1 MKMSTR
7 RNMTSIWVLSVSAS
21 IVLYVV
27 CLLLGDLNQDE
38 GWYLYAARMVS
49 RGKLPFFHFAS
60 TQGPLM
66 PVVYV
71 LAQPLVDLWGVAG
84 GRLFTALLGFVTAI
98 SSAGLVRKVLRR
110 PDRMPL
116 ANAAALLVFVLIALN
131 IYQVYFTTVVKTYAL
146 TGLLIVLGFHLLFA
160 EGDGSGLLMR
170 RFGAGVLLALATA
183 TRSSAFV
190 LIPVVMLLQ
199 GVCLLRDSSR
209 RGPWFFF
216 ALGAA
221 VGGGALFLPFLIG
234 APEAFLFGLVEY
246 HAARETGGALALL
259 SYKAGFLLRLI
270 GFFFIPLTLAA
281 ASAVWALVRTGS
293 GEEDGRPRWNWVR
306 FCGDPLF
313 VMWAGIAAVTSL
325 HLSAPFP
332 YDDYQV
338 IVVPLFAVA
347 TAAGLF
353 RIPALGRA
361 LPQRICAFLALVMV
375 LSIAHS
381 LASPLLQNW
390 LLAERDRI
398 WWPMKSETP
407 LCKLRRVGGMLR
419 DMSEAGDLLLTQDT
433 YLAVESGLD
442 VPAGMEL
449 GPFCYFPD
457 MDRERADICHVMNK
471 EKLAETILSGR
482 ASVAA
487 FSEYGFAVRSPE
499 ITQLPVDEEAE
510 LWRIL
515 GSRYRKT
522 VAVPRFGQAGTA
534 LTIFEWNRQ

>member
-1 MKMSTR
+1 MSTR
-7 RNMTSIWVLSVSAS
+7 RNMTAMWVFAVSAS
-21 IVLYVV
+21 ITLYVV

-38 GWYLYAARMVS
+38 GWYLYAARLVS

-66 PVVYV
+66 PAVYV

-84 GRLFTALLGFVTAI
+84 GRLFTALLGVVTAI
-98 SSAGLVRKVLRR
+98 SGAGLVRKVMRR
-110 PDRMPL
+110 PDRIPL
-116 ANAAALLVFVLIALN
+116 VNAAALLAFVLIALN

-146 TGLLIVLGFHLLFA
+146 TGLLIVLGFHLLFT
-160 EGDGSGLLMR
+160 EGDGAGLLTR
-170 RFGAGVLLALATA
+170 RFGAGILFAFATA
-183 TRSSAFV
+183 TRSSAFI

-199 GVCLLRDSSR
+199 GTCLLRDSSR
-209 RGPWFFF
+209 RGPWLFFV
-216 ALGAA
+216 LGAA

-234 APEAFLFGLVEY
+234 APEAFFFGLVEY

-281 ASAVWALVRTGS
+281 ATAVWSLAGTESSEQG
-293 GEEDGRPRWNWVR
+293 GRPRRSWLR

-313 VMWAGIAAVTSL
+313 VLWAGIAAVTLL

-338 IVVPLFAVA
+338 IIVPLFAVA

-353 RIPALGRA
+353 RVPALGRA
-361 LPQRICAFLALVMV
+361 PRQRLCAFLALVMV

-390 LLAERDRI
+390 LLDERDRI

-407 LCKLRRVGGMLR
+407 LRKLRRVGGVLR

-457 MDRERADICHVMNK
+457 MDRERADTCHVMNR
-471 EKLAETILSGR
+471 EKLIETIESGR

-487 FSEYGFAVRSPE
+487 FSGYGFAVRSPE
-499 ITQLPVDEEAE
+499 ITQLPVDEEEE

-515 GSRYRKT
+515 DSRYRNAVT
-522 VAVPRFGQAGTA
+522 VPRFGQAGTT
-534 LTIFEWNRQ
+534 LTIFERNVQ